1 MSEHDFD
8 LITIGAG
15 SGGTAASR
23 YAASQIATR
32 APLEAA

>member
-1 MSEHDFD
+1 MSETEFD

-23 YAASQIATR
+23 YAASKGARVAIC
-32 APLEAA
+32 EAA